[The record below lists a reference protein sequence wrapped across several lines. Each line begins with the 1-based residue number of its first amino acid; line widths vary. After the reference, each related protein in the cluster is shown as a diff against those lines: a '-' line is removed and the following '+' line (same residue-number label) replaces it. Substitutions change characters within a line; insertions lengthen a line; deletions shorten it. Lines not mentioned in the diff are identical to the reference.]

1 MKARHAVKSQVQ
13 WQVGD
18 VRDMTGI
25 ESKSVDVAFDKGTLD
40 AMIYG
45 SPWSPPEEVMENSG
59 RYMNEVGLDGVN
71 EWRVHANDDKVRRV
85 LKDDGVFLYI
95 TYRQPHFIKPILN
108 RANEWD
114 LTMEVMGDGASFE
127 YFGFVLKKHDSAAS

>member
-1 MKARHAVKSQVQ
+1 MDFSTVVVDAMKTRHADRPQVE

-59 RYMNEVGLDGVN
+59 RYINEVGLEV
-71 EWRVHANDDKVRRV
+71 EKRVRN
-85 LKDDGVFLYI
+85 
-95 TYRQPHFIKPILN
+95 
-108 RANEWD
+108 
-114 LTMEVMGDGASFE
+114 SC
-127 YFGFVLKKHDSAAS
+127 